1 MKCIPWSDWGFQT
14 LALATDI
21 RFDNH
26 VRGFYSSNQ
35 SWFTSCAKWIVGA
48 GGSSV
53 SHFALNL
60 TSTVHCATPQ
70 LGIFQAPYTY
80 KQPSSTKPWSIV
92 FHAYN
97 IIHNH
102 AILRFSF
109 INQVQIRTRGGLCT
123 KKGRARTLSLL
134 LRKSGL
140 LPIKTHSSIS
150 CLTHKSCSNK
160 KLLKSFQTGKIW
172 NSKHEER
179 FCSWADFI

>member
-1 MKCIPWSDWGFQT
+1 MKCIPWSYWGFLT

-70 LGIFQAPYTY
+70 LGIFQAPYTH

-109 INQVQIRTRGGLCT
+109 INQVQIRRWAMHQGQGKNSLAVIT
-123 KKGRARTLSLL
+123 K
-134 LRKSGL
+134 
-140 LPIKTHSSIS
+140 
-150 CLTHKSCSNK
+150 
-160 KLLKSFQTGKIW
+160 
-172 NSKHEER
+172 ER
-179 FCSWADFI
+179 LAPHQNTFINIIYDC

>member
-1 MKCIPWSDWGFQT
+1 MKCIPWSDWGFLT

-70 LGIFQAPYTY
+70 LGIFQAPYTH
-80 KQPSSTKPWSIV
+80 KQPSTKPWNIV

-109 INQVQIRTRGGLCT
+109 INQVQIRTRGGPCT
-123 KKGRARTLSLL
+123 KGRARTLSLL

-160 KLLKSFQTGKIW
+160 KTIKELPNWK
-172 NSKHEER
+172 NME
-179 FCSWADFI
+179 